1 MIKLLRT
8 IRFDGTDPRV
18 FDVAAEP
25 GEWACSGA
33 FAFAHLDA
41 PPTGKTKQAFANG
54 FLGLTS
60 FGHSTFATVGEA
72 TDDAHAATEQTL
84 AERLFAFHGA
94 PTAEDAIL
102 AARDELAFVA
112 DLCRDVP
119 LNTVFTVRRFIDAVG
134 LLKEEFRQISPP
146 TGEQAHAR
154 VWTFERDDTDEKT
167 GGNPNG
173 T

>member
-33 FAFAHLDA
+33 FAFAHLGV
-41 PPTGKTKQAFANG
+41 PPTGKVKQAFANG
-54 FLGLTS
+54 FLGLAS
-60 FGHSTFATVGEA
+60 FGRSTFASVGEA
-72 TDDAHAATEQTL
+72 TPGEHETAVQALAAH
-84 AERLFAFHGA
+84 LFAFFGA
-94 PTAEDAIL
+94 PTAEDAVT
-102 AARDELAFVA
+102 AAREELAFVA

-119 LNTVFTVRRFIDAVG
+119 LNTVFTVRRLFDARG
-134 LLKEEFRQISPP
+134 ALKEEFRQITPP
-146 TGEQAHAR
+146 SGEPAHAR
-154 VWTFERDDTDEKT
+154 VWTIERDETDES
-167 GGNPNG
+167 PHG

>member
-1 MIKLLRT
+1 MIKLLRC

-41 PPTGKTKQAFANG
+41 PPTGKLKQAFANG

-60 FGHSTFATVGEA
+60 FGRSTFATVGEA
-72 TDDAHAATEQTL
+72 TPAEYASAEQAL
-84 AERLFAFHGA
+84 AKQLFAFYGA
-94 PTAEDAIL
+94 PTAEDAVR
-102 AARDELAFVA
+102 AAREELAFVA
-112 DLCRDVP
+112 DLCGAVP
-119 LNTVFTVRRFIDAVG
+119 LNTVFTVRRLFDAVG
-134 LLKEEFRQISPP
+134 RLKEEFRQISPP
-146 TGEQAHAR
+146 SGEAAHAR
-154 VWTFERDDTDEKT
+154 VWTIEGDETDET
-167 GGNPNG
+167 DERPNG